1 MAKNRWKALATLAV
15 ALLLGLGL
23 GALICYAALEPSSA
37 LDQTRV
43 RTQEGAAML
52 GGDKA
57 GRAYAKP
64 RHIGAATKKVF
75 LNASRNV
82 DGNTSSLAKELMG
95 GQDYKQVNLAEYHI
109 PQVGQG
115 DGDFNRV
122 CEQLKG
128 ADVIVIGTPVYWS
141 NMSGYLKT
149 FIDHVDVNDDLK
161 GADLY
166 LIVQGSDSDQT
177 RAINATYGTL
187 DRVARRFGLNLVGIA
202 QSKDQAQHLQAVMLG
217 K

>member
-1 MAKNRWKALATLAV
+1 MAKNLWKTLAAPAV

-23 GALICYAALEPSSA
+23 GALICYVALESSSA
-37 LDQTRV
+37 SDQTRAK
-43 RTQEGAAML
+43 TQEGTAMQ
-52 GGDKA
+52 GRDKT
-57 GRAYAKP
+57 GQAYAKP
-64 RHIGAATKKVF
+64 QHTGTATKKVF
-75 LNASRNV
+75 LNASQNV

-95 GQDYKQVNLAEYHI
+95 GQDYKQVDLAEYRI

-122 CEQLKG
+122 WEQLKG

-149 FIDHVDVNDDLK
+149 FIDHVVVNDDLK

-187 DRVARRFGLNLVGIA
+187 DRVAKRFGLNLVGIA
-202 QSKDQAQHLQAVMLG
+202 QNRDQAQRLQTVMLG

>member
-1 MAKNRWKALATLAV
+1 MRPWNHLRHW
-15 ALLLGLGL
+15 
-23 GALICYAALEPSSA
+23 
-37 LDQTRV
+37 TRPGSGP
-43 RTQEGAAML
+43 R
-52 GGDKA
+52 K
-57 GRAYAKP
+57 

-95 GQDYKQVNLAEYHI
+95 GQEYKQVNLAEYHI

-122 CEQLKG
+122 WEQLKG

-202 QSKDQAQHLQAVMLG
+202 QNKDQAQHLQAVMLG

>member
-1 MAKNRWKALATLAV
+1 MTKNLWKTLV
-15 ALLLGLGL
+15 ALTVTFLLGLGL
-23 GALICYAALEPSSA
+23 GTLICYMALESSSTSG
-37 LDQTRV
+37 QTRAK
-43 RTQEGAAML
+43 TQEGTAMQSK
-52 GGDKA
+52 DTA
-57 GRAYAKP
+57 RQAYAKP
-64 RHIGAATKKVF
+64 QHTGAATKKVF
-75 LNASRNV
+75 LNASQNV
-82 DGNTSSLAKELMG
+82 DGNTSSLAKQLMG
-95 GQDYKQVNLAEYHI
+95 GQDYKQVDLAKYRI

-122 CEQLKG
+122 REQLKG

-149 FIDHVDVNDDLK
+149 FIDHVVVNDDLK

-166 LIVQGSDSDQT
+166 LLVQGSDSDQT

-187 DRVARRFGLNLVGIA
+187 DRVAKRFGLNLVGIA
-202 QSKDQAQHLQAVMLG
+202 QNRDQAQHLQTVMLG